1 VVGAAAKGARRVQ
14 RTIGIDVSKDRLD
27 VHVMPDGQFQQ
38 FRAQEVEK
46 LADWIQALSPMLVVM
61 EASGGFERAAWLA
74 LAARDVS
81 VAVVNAKR
89 VRDFAKAAGKLAK
102 TDKID
107 AAVLADFGQRFAP
120 APTPPPTET
129 HRELEALLLRYRQL
143 IEMSTAEKNRLGMS
157 ASSWVKRQIR
167 SHLRG
172 LDAQRRRVAG
182 ELFGKLA
189 RSAEL
194 REKAERL
201 RTVPGVGPIT
211 AASLLVDLPELG
223 RLKKGE
229 IAALAGVAPMAHDS
243 GTHRGT
249 RRIVAGRAS
258 VRSAL
263 YMAALVA
270 TRFNPVLRDFYARL
284 LARGKPKK
292 LALTACMRRLLV
304 QLNAMTRDGTSWKP
318 LAAPA

>member
-1 VVGAAAKGARRVQ
+1 MQ
-14 RTIGIDVSKDRLD
+14 RTIGIDVSKNCLD
-27 VHVMPDGQFQQ
+27 VHVMPDGRYERFK
-38 FRAQEVEK
+38 AQEVEK
-46 LADWIQALSPMLVVM
+46 LADWIQGLGPVLVVM

-89 VRDFAKAAGKLAK
+89 VRDFAKATGKLAK

-107 AAVLADFGQRFAP
+107 AAVLADFGVRFSP
-120 APTPPPTET
+120 APTRPPSDE

-157 ASSWVKRQIR
+157 ATGWVKRQIR
-167 SHLRG
+167 SHLRV
-172 LDAQRRRVAG
+172 LEAQRQRVAS
-182 ELFGKLA
+182 ELLGKLA
-189 RSAEL
+189 TSSDL

-201 RTVPGVGPIT
+201 RTVPGVGPMT

-223 RLKKGE
+223 RLNRGE

-243 GTHRGT
+243 GTHRGI
-249 RRIVAGRAS
+249 RRITAGRAS
-258 VRSAL
+258 VRCAL
-263 YMAALVA
+263 YMSALVA
-270 TRFNPVLRDFYARL
+270 SRFNPVIRAFYARL

-304 QLNAMTRDGTSWKP
+304 QLNAMARDGTTWKP
-318 LAAPA
+318 PAATV

>member
-1 VVGAAAKGARRVQ
+1 MEQPRKGDPRVQ

-27 VHVMPDGQFQQ
+27 VHVAPDGLYQQ

-46 LADWIQALSPMLVVM
+46 LADWIQALSPTLVVM

-74 LAARDVS
+74 LAARNVS
-81 VAVVNAKR
+81 VAVVNPKR

-107 AAVLADFGQRFAP
+107 SAVLADFALRFSP
-120 APTPPPTET
+120 APTPPPTDA

-157 ASSWVKRQIR
+157 TSTWVKGQIR

-172 LDAQRRRVAG
+172 LETQRRRVTD
-182 ELFGKLA
+182 ELLGKLA
-189 RSAEL
+189 TSMDL

-223 RLKKGE
+223 RLNRGE

-243 GTHRGT
+243 GTHRGI
-249 RRIVAGRAS
+249 RRITAGRAS
-258 VRSAL
+258 VRCAL

-284 LARGKPKK
+284 LAHGKPKK

-304 QLNAMTRDGTSWKP
+304 QLNAMARDGTTWKP
-318 LAAPA
+318 LVAPA